1 MFNVLSVLVVGE
13 VSVHLHLHEEDSEG
27 GGAQLDDP
35 GNNPEECG
43 DDEDAVQEPQQGKRL
58 KRNYNHKCNLSQ
70 CNSMLLPIS
79 L

>member
-1 MFNVLSVLVVGE
+1 MSDIVFNVLSVLVVGE

-43 DDEDAVQEPQQGKRL
+43 DDEDAVPEPQQGKHL
-58 KRNYNHKCNLSQ
+58 NRNYDMIIFILVCPH
-70 CNSMLLPIS
+70 II
-79 L
+79 